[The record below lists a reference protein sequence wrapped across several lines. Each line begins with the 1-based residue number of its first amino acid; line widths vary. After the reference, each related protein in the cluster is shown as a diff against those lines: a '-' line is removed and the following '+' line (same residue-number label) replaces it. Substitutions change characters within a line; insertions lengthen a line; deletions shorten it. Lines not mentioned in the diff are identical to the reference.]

1 MSQFPEGFM
10 PPKFGVERIAIDDYR
25 YYFTI
30 PVAGEINEIV
40 ERSTSGLQGTYEI
53 LSKYCNVTMVTH
65 IEEHNDPG
73 MIKAN
78 IEQETDEVSLKDE
91 QWVTWHPKHVQI
103 LIRWMNE
110 HIFGLK
116 AAELRNLERQSSSA
130 NTKKSQKTRS

>member
-40 ERSTSGLQGTYEI
+40 ERNTSGLQGTYEI
-53 LSKYCNVTMVTH
+53 LSKYCKVTMVTH
-65 IEEHNDPG
+65 TEEHNDPG

-78 IEQETDEVSLKDE
+78 IEQETAEVTLKDE
-91 QWVTWHPKHVQI
+91 QWARYHPKHVNI

-116 AAELRNLERQSSSA
+116 GVELQLLERQSSQD
-130 NTKKSQKTRS
+130 NTKSSRKTRS